1 MAINHK
7 DRMYSIK
14 SSIAEWKLR
23 GSSDDGSLLAI
34 DDMEWLIEQL
44 ELSRKTKADEAKRVA
59 DLLHTLNGDSYN
71 SVRETLALMTEG
83 EGDDPSVYQDM
94 AGSALFKLDKALR
107 VYERGDT

>member
-23 GSSDDGSLLAI
+23 GSSDEGSLLAI

-44 ELSRKTKADEAKRVA
+44 ELSRRTKADEAKRVTK
-59 DLLHTLNGDSYN
+59 LLEALNWIGAIAVAPKESWPTQEVCAEVAN
-71 SVRETLALMTEG
+71 E
-83 EGDDPSVYQDM
+83 
-94 AGSALFKLDKALR
+94 ALR
-107 VYERGDT
+107 AYERGDV